1 MTVPGAPEAIAGDPR
16 EASES
21 AEAGLWT
28 VFVPNLP
35 SERSAS
41 SDSKPR
47 ETLMMKLRKDKSAPV
62 ESETLR
68 RVVSMPALTTK
79 LRQITRAEEIQY
91 HRKLQNV
98 ASSGQVFTKRKMT

>member
-1 MTVPGAPEAIAGDPR
+1 MRLDRQSEAIEKRMKREGHEKVLKTLVTCVRKVVGDMTVPGAPEAIAGDPR

-21 AEAGLWT
+21 TELWT

-41 SDSKPR
+41 SDSKHR

-62 ESETLR
+62 ESET
-68 RVVSMPALTTK
+68 
-79 LRQITRAEEIQY
+79 
-91 HRKLQNV
+91 
-98 ASSGQVFTKRKMT
+98 